1 MRLALAAGLVLAA
14 GVPFAHGQ
22 AAPGAPH
29 QEVFYPS
36 GPLQIQAYLYRPDG
50 PGPFPAVI
58 YNHGS
63 RPPARER
70 QSVRFEHIG
79 RSLTQAG
86 YVVLV
91 SERRGYGRSDGPAW
105 SQEVG
110 VRKTSVVP
118 RLQAETD
125 DVLAAVP
132 YLRTLPFVDGRRL
145 GIMGWS
151 FGGIVTLLAVSRSH
165 EFAVAVD
172 QAGGAMTWDR
182 NPAIPTALLA
192 AADRVTTPTLLL
204 VAQNDRT
211 TVSITAVGDVLQRR
225 GVPHRVVIYPPF
237 APRQTLGDD
246 APGHQVFSAQG
257 MSVWE
262 ADVLE
267 FLGRHLGRGP

>member
-14 GVPFAHGQ
+14 GVPSAHGQ
-22 AAPGAPH
+22 AAPSAPYT
-29 QEVFYPS
+29 EVFYPS
-36 GPLQIQAYLYRPDG
+36 GALRIQAYLYRPDG

-63 RPPARER
+63 RPSARER

-91 SERRGYGRSDGPAW
+91 SERRGFGRSDGPTW

-110 VRKTSVVP
+110 VDRTRVVP
-118 RLQAETD
+118 RLQAEAD

-132 YLRTLPFVDGRRL
+132 YLRALPFVDGKRL

-151 FGGIVTLLAVSRSH
+151 FGGIVTLFAVSRSR
-165 EFAVAVD
+165 EFSVAVD

-192 AADRVTTPTLLL
+192 AADRVATPTLLL

-211 TVSITAVGDVLQRR
+211 TASITAVGDVLQRR
-225 GVPHRVVIYPPF
+225 GIPHRVVIYPPF
-237 APRQTLGDD
+237 APRRTLGGE
-246 APGHQVFSAQG
+246 APGHQVFGAQG

-267 FLGRHLGRGP
+267 FLGRHVGRGP